1 VVPDIPA
8 LNEFVQG
15 YEASSWYGVG
25 APASTSS
32 EIIEKLRKD
41 IDAIVAEPNV
51 KARLVGL
58 GLQPMS
64 LTSAE
69 FGKFIADQT
78 DKWAKVIRA
87 ANIKPE

>member
-1 VVPDIPA
+1 
-8 LNEFVQG
+8 
-15 YEASSWYGVG
+15 
-25 APASTSS
+25 
-32 EIIEKLRKD
+32 
-41 IDAIVAEPNV
+41 
-51 KARLVGL
+51 
-58 GLQPMS
+58 